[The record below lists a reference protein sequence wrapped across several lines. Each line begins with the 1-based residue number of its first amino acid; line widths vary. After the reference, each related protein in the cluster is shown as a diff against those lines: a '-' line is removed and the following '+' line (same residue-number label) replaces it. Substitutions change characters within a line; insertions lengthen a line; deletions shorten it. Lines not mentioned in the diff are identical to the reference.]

1 MASSVDPQI
10 ETPHSERAHTAAHHA
25 FGFQQ
30 VLTAVTHALAHK
42 DQPLRAA
49 ARQRALRDLDMRR
62 AAASSTTSAWA
73 ELLLR

>member
-1 MASSVDPQI
+1 MANPVSSLS
-10 ETPHSERAHTAAHHA
+10 ETTNSQTAHQSAHHA
-25 FGFQQ
+25 FAFQQ
-30 VLTAVTHALAHK
+30 VLSAVTHALAHK

-49 ARQRALRDLDMRR
+49 ARQRAQRDLDVRR